1 MNEEDRGMSS
11 IQEIEPTAN
20 DQARGD
26 AEAPA
31 NPESVERSPS
41 PGRILWLALLFGLL
55 TGLLELAQWLVRNAL
70 TGGVSLGDFQMSRH
84 FGWMIPLSNLSIF
97 LAVGLAL
104 AAIGAARPAL
114 ANRLAVATFGFLCCL
129 ALLLTVPGLYAT
141 AAATLAGGL
150 AAGIARRAAKH
161 PGRLPRILGY
171 SLPVLVVTVL
181 LLGGWDRI
189 NAMLVER
196 RGEATPATITADAP
210 NVLLLVL
217 DTVRAESLSLYGY
230 DRDTT
235 PNLARL
241 AQRGIRFDQARAT
254 APWTLPSHA
263 SMFTGRWP
271 HELKVGEKNPLD
283 ATYPTLAEFL
293 SDRGYATGGFV
304 ANTFFCN
311 AWFGLGRGFEHYDD
325 FYAEQSAVSVAEAL
339 RCTSLG
345 RFGAKLLHDPLGVE
359 RQRKDAGR
367 INADFLHWVDGQGKR
382 PFFAFLN
389 YFDAHTPYLMPPGGE
404 YRFGRPPANAQELAT
419 LQEFDSRLRTSVTDE
434 DLTLA
439 RDAYDDL
446 IAHLDAEIGRL
457 FDELESRGIL
467 DNTIIILTSDHGE
480 GLGEHGLIGHG
491 RSLYDT
497 ETRVPLLVFLPEG
510 AHAGETVDR
519 AVSLRDIPATI
530 ADLLRLSAESPF
542 PGASLARFWDAGS
555 SGDESETPVLVEVL
569 LREKI
574 SRNPNRP
581 PAWRGPMR
589 GIVAENQT
597 YIHNADGQEELYD
610 VQADPGQT
618 RDLAK
623 ADDSRDTIARMRE
636 RLDALVPGALSVE

>member
-1 MNEEDRGMSS
+1 MSS
-11 IQEIEPTAN
+11 FTENGPAGNEASREGFI
-20 DQARGD
+20 
-26 AEAPA
+26 APA
-31 NPESVERSPS
+31 DSPAAERPFS
-41 PGRILWLALLFGLL
+41 PGRLLLLAVLFGLL
-55 TGLLELAQWLVRNAL
+55 TGLLELTQWLVRNAI

-97 LAVGLAL
+97 LAVGLAI
-104 AAIGAARPAL
+104 AGIGWARPNFAS
-114 ANRLAVATFGFLCCL
+114 RFAVGVFGFLCCL
-129 ALLLTVPGLYAT
+129 ALLLTVPGLYAV
-141 AAATLAGGL
+141 AAVTLAAGL
-150 AAGIARRAAKH
+150 AAGIARRASQH
-161 PGRLPRILGY
+161 PGRLARILAV
-171 SLPVLVVTVL
+171 SAPILAVAAL
-181 LLGGWDRI
+181 LLGGWGRI
-189 NAMLVER
+189 EAMLVD
-196 RGEATPATITADAP
+196 RGDVSTPSTVTADAP

-230 DRDTT
+230 DRETT

-241 AQRGIRFDQARAT
+241 AGRGIRFNQARAA

-271 HELKVGEKNPLD
+271 HELKVGEKKPLD

-293 SDRGYATGGFV
+293 SARGYATGGFV

-325 FYAEQSAVSVAEAL
+325 FYKEQSSVSITEAL

-345 RFGAKLLHDPLGVE
+345 RFGAKLLNDPLGVE

-367 INADFLHWVDGQGKR
+367 INGDFLSWVDSQRGR

-389 YFDAHTPYLMPPGGE
+389 YFDAHTPYLMPPGSE
-404 YRFGRPPANAQELAT
+404 YRFGRPPSNAQEIAT
-419 LQEFDSRLRTSVTDE
+419 LQGFDARLRTSVTDE
-434 DLTLA
+434 ELKLA

-467 DNTIIILTSDHGE
+467 DKTIIILTSDHGE

-510 AHAGETVDR
+510 AHAGETVER
-519 AVSLRDIPATI
+519 AASLRDIPATV
-530 ADLLRLSAESPF
+530 ADLLNLQTESPF
-542 PGASLARFWDAGS
+542 PGDSLARFW
-555 SGDESETPVLVEVL
+555 SGDSAGDAPETPVLVEVL

-574 SRNPNRP
+574 SRNPDRP

-589 GIVAENQT
+589 GIVADGQA
-597 YIHNADGQEELYD
+597 YIRNADGQEELYNIH
-610 VQADPGQT
+610 ADPGQT
-618 RDLAK
+618 RDLAE
-623 ADDSRDTIARMRE
+623 ADDSRPVLDRMRE
-636 RLDALVPGALSVE
+636 RLESLVPGVMRAE

>member
-1 MNEEDRGMSS
+1 MSS
-11 IQEIEPTAN
+11 FSENGSTVQI
-20 DQARGD
+20 
-26 AEAPA
+26 
-31 NPESVERSPS
+31 VERPFSA
-41 PGRILWLALLFGLL
+41 GRLLALAVLFGLF
-55 TGLLELAQWLVRNAL
+55 TGLLELTQWLVRNAIY
-70 TGGVSLGDFQMSRH
+70 GGVSLGDFQMSRH

-97 LAVGLAL
+97 LAVGLVIAL
-104 AAIGAARPAL
+104 VGRARPAL
-114 ANRLAVATFGFLCCL
+114 ASRSAILVFGFLCCL

-141 AAATLAGGL
+141 AAVTLAAGL
-150 AAGIARRAAKH
+150 AAGIGRRADRH
-161 PGRLPRILGY
+161 PGRLPRILAV
-171 SLPVLVVTVL
+171 SAPALVVAVLV
-181 LLGGWDRI
+181 LGGWGRI
-189 NAMLVER
+189 QATLAENRA
-196 RGEATPATITADAP
+196 APTPAPVAADAP

-217 DTVRAESLSLYGY
+217 DTVRAESLSIHGY

-241 AQRGIRFDQARAT
+241 AARGIKFNQARAT

-263 SMFTGRWP
+263 SMLTGRWP
-271 HELKVGEKNPLD
+271 HELKVGEKTPLD

-293 SDRGYATGGFV
+293 TDRGYATGGFI

-311 AWFGLGRGFEHYDD
+311 AWFGLARGFEHYDD
-325 FYAEQSAVSVAEAL
+325 FYKEQSSVSVAEAL

-345 RFGAKLLHDPLGVE
+345 RFGAKLLNDPLGVE
-359 RQRKDAGR
+359 RQRKDAAR
-367 INADFLHWVDGQGKR
+367 ISGDFLNWVDAQRGR

-404 YRFGRPPANAQELAT
+404 YRFGRPPANAHELAT
-419 LQEFDSRLRTSVTDE
+419 LQEFDNRLRTSVTD
-434 DLTLA
+434 DDVALA

-497 ETRVPLLVFLPEG
+497 ETRVPLLVFLPQS
-510 AHAGETVDR
+510 AHAGQVVDR
-519 AVSLRDIPATI
+519 AASLRDIPATVV
-530 ADLLRLSAESPF
+530 DLLNLETESPF
-542 PGASLARFWDAGS
+542 PGASLSRFWSA
-555 SGDESETPVLVEVL
+555 ESESQDPETPVLVEVL

-574 SRNPNRP
+574 SRNLDRP

-589 GIVAENQT
+589 GIVAENRA
-597 YIHNADGQEELYD
+597 YIRNADGREELYD
-610 VQADPGQT
+610 IQNDPAQS
-618 RDLAK
+618 RDLTETEDAPPIL
-623 ADDSRDTIARMRE
+623 DRMRE
-636 RLDALVPGALSVE
+636 RLESLVPGVLASD

>member
-1 MNEEDRGMSS
+1 MSS
-11 IQEIEPTAN
+11 FSENGSTVQI
-20 DQARGD
+20 
-26 AEAPA
+26 
-31 NPESVERSPS
+31 VERPFSA
-41 PGRILWLALLFGLL
+41 GRLLALAVLFGLF
-55 TGLLELAQWLVRNAL
+55 TGLLELTQWLVRNAIY
-70 TGGVSLGDFQMSRH
+70 GGVSLGDFQMSRH

-97 LAVGLAL
+97 LAVGLVIAL
-104 AAIGAARPAL
+104 VGRARPAL
-114 ANRLAVATFGFLCCL
+114 ASRSAILVFGFLCCL

-141 AAATLAGGL
+141 AAVTLAAGL
-150 AAGIARRAAKH
+150 AAGIGRRADRH
-161 PGRLPRILGY
+161 PGRLPRILAV
-171 SLPVLVVTVL
+171 SAPALVVAVLV
-181 LLGGWDRI
+181 LGGWGRI
-189 NAMLVER
+189 QATLAENRA
-196 RGEATPATITADAP
+196 APTPAPVAADAP

-217 DTVRAESLSLYGY
+217 DTVRAESLSIHGY

-241 AQRGIRFDQARAT
+241 AARGIKFNQARAT

-263 SMFTGRWP
+263 SMLTGRWP
-271 HELKVGEKNPLD
+271 HELKVGEKTPLD

-293 SDRGYATGGFV
+293 TDRGYATGGFI

-311 AWFGLGRGFEHYDD
+311 AWFGLARGFEHYDD
-325 FYAEQSAVSVAEAL
+325 FYQEQSSVSVAEAL

-345 RFGAKLLHDPLGVE
+345 RFGAKLLNDPLGVE
-359 RQRKDAGR
+359 RQRKDAAR
-367 INADFLHWVDGQGKR
+367 ISGDFLNWVDAQRGR

-404 YRFGRPPANAQELAT
+404 YRFGRPPANAHELAT
-419 LQEFDSRLRTSVTDE
+419 LQEFDNRLRTSVTD
-434 DLTLA
+434 DDVALA

-497 ETRVPLLVFLPEG
+497 ETRVPLLVFLPQS
-510 AHAGETVDR
+510 AHAGQVVDR
-519 AVSLRDIPATI
+519 AASLRDIPATVV
-530 ADLLRLSAESPF
+530 DLLNLETESPF
-542 PGASLARFWDAGS
+542 PGASLSRFWSA
-555 SGDESETPVLVEVL
+555 ESESQDPETPVLVEVL

-574 SRNPNRP
+574 SRNLDRP

-589 GIVAENQT
+589 GIVAENRA
-597 YIHNADGQEELYD
+597 YIRNADGREELYD
-610 VQADPGQT
+610 IQNDPAQS
-618 RDLAK
+618 RDLTETEDAPSIL
-623 ADDSRDTIARMRE
+623 DRMRE
-636 RLDALVPGALSVE
+636 RLESLVPGVLASD